1 MDARGEGAMHAIV
14 KDRQF
19 DMEARGKG
27 AMHII
32 VRDRHLTWRQ
42 EEREPC
48 KS

>member
-1 MDARGEGAMHAIV
+1 MHAIV